1 MKKNNP
7 PRSNKEVEA
16 GNDEQTDPGFPG
28 FPGSP
33 HHAPRQEDVSAGSAS
48 AFDATEQL
56 RDDEDNDDPASERR
70 DK

>member
-1 MKKNNP
+1 MKKNKP
-7 PRSNKEVEA
+7 SRSKKKVEA
-16 GNDEQTDPGFPG
+16 GNDEQAGPG

-56 RDDEDNDDPASERR
+56 RDDEDNDDPEGERR